1 MSGPGRGLRRA
12 GGGSVSTSEAWAFT
26 PRSFLGAA
34 LALAPWMRGLHG
46 GLGGQCCLGGQ
57 VTVLPLPTPAV
68 SRDVPAW
75 RPWAAP
81 CSSRPKG
88 GASTSDAHFIHISGP
103 QGARALNPCYQLG
116 TVSLRREDQK
126 MPEREPQLPHE
137 LFPTPAAPTAL
148 EPTAPL
154 RGASPRRHPGF
165 WKPQRQQRTV
175 PGSPAGASAR
185 GRPPLPTRDLPEPS
199 RCGRPGA
206 LASPP
211 LCAGCSAP

>member
-116 TVSLRREDQK
+116 TVSLRREGQK

-137 LFPTPAAPTAL
+137 LFPAPAAPTAL
-148 EPTAPL
+148 EPTAPPPWGQPAAAPGL
-154 RGASPRRHPGF
+154 LEAAASTEDRPRQPRRS
-165 WKPQRQQRTV
+165 V
-175 PGSPAGASAR
+175 SAR
-185 GRPPLPTRDLPEPS
+185 AAAPPHS
-199 RCGRPGA
+199 
-206 LASPP
+206 
-211 LCAGCSAP
+211 